1 MSDGPLRPVSARFRV
16 SSRVAVR
23 KCDGSPTSP
32 RALCPSRY
40 LPTNTRLQLD
50 GVNTNWGKTT
60 IAHVTNLVKLGL
72 LGKTIVARNPVGNTH
87 EVR

>member
-1 MSDGPLRPVSARFRV
+1 
-16 SSRVAVR
+16 
-23 KCDGSPTSP
+23 
-32 RALCPSRY
+32 LCPSRY